1 VEISGSGRVDE
12 LEHVVGEVAR
22 TLGRGKRSISFTRP
36 RLLDRASQQP
46 AADRPRGTGSRAVL
60 SSGLRQRSGLRMGT
74 SARPGATRAPKSTC
88 SPPASCPEC
97 APLTASSEEGRRSS
111 MRTCFITNAIVAVD
125 RVPDPTACTA
135 AARMLATYPG
145 RTDDPPKENHVA
157 LDRILGPARRRHTG
171 QSSNSSSASFGDGL
185 APAPQS
191 PNIPAHPRECAGAGG
206 WARPPRQSCGRQ
218 PCSRRS
224 RTPRLH

>member
-1 VEISGSGRVDE
+1 MGWGDSVSSADRTVAATRPPRWKCSKASGHHEHCASAPKPLDVEIAGSERVDE

-74 SARPGATRAPKSTC
+74 SAHPGATRAPKSTC
-88 SPPASCPEC
+88 SPPASCRQC

-125 RVPDPTACTA
+125 RVPGPTACTA
-135 AARMLATYPG
+135 RPACWPRIPVG
-145 RTDDPPKENHVA
+145 PNDPPKEN
-157 LDRILGPARRRHTG
+157 
-171 QSSNSSSASFGDGL
+171 
-185 APAPQS
+185 
-191 PNIPAHPRECAGAGG
+191 
-206 WARPPRQSCGRQ
+206 
-218 PCSRRS
+218 PCRA
-224 RTPRLH
+224 